1 MRRWRRSWV
10 KIHPLPAAIQVL
22 GRRKHRSAAP
32 TGPSVA
38 RFAVQRVPGYG
49 SGQPCRSAD
58 VHEVA
63 ARPGVLVQWSH
74 VMGTAAPAAIP
85 GRHLCFHISECV
97 LGWSVERPRLGAER
111 QSARVSLDR
120 ALRPRMRMASRRAP
134 VWHSAPARACGRLRP
149 RGASALAR
157 CTRARTTPLI
167 RWKRHRRRWMP
178 RAATTTRASSLGSMR
193 AARGPGPP
201 FVVQAPL

>member
-1 MRRWRRSWV
+1 MRQDSIATGDKIASQLATGPLFRADRSELRETLRFLLLYARKRKVRKSRCAVRSVLGACGTHEAVGGVRRWRRSWV

-85 GRHLCFHISECV
+85 GR
-97 LGWSVERPRLGAER
+97 
-111 QSARVSLDR
+111 
-120 ALRPRMRMASRRAP
+120 
-134 VWHSAPARACGRLRP
+134 
-149 RGASALAR
+149 
-157 CTRARTTPLI
+157 TPLF
-167 RWKRHRRRWMP
+167 
-178 RAATTTRASSLGSMR
+178 SQ
-193 AARGPGPP
+193 
-201 FVVQAPL
+201 F

>member
-1 MRRWRRSWV
+1 MTTPPSRSPRANIYVLEPGLIPTQLNSNTSLRKKRSIHAEVYLRADRSELRETLRFLLLYARKRKVRKSRCAVRSVLGACGTHEAVGGVRRWRRSWV

-38 RFAVQRVPGYG
+38 SFAVQRVPGYG

-85 GRHLCFHISECV
+85 GR
-97 LGWSVERPRLGAER
+97 
-111 QSARVSLDR
+111 
-120 ALRPRMRMASRRAP
+120 
-134 VWHSAPARACGRLRP
+134 
-149 RGASALAR
+149 
-157 CTRARTTPLI
+157 TPLF
-167 RWKRHRRRWMP
+167 
-178 RAATTTRASSLGSMR
+178 SQ
-193 AARGPGPP
+193 
-201 FVVQAPL
+201 F

>member
-1 MRRWRRSWV
+1 MAVRSVLGACGTHEAVGGVRRWRRSWV
-10 KIHPLPAAIQVL
+10 NIHIHPLPAAIQVL

-63 ARPGVLVQWSH
+63 ARPGVLVHWSH

-85 GRHLCFHISECV
+85 GRTPLFSQKEEDESSSSCAATDAHRRPPHVFHT
-97 LGWSVERPRLGAER
+97 RPRRCE
-111 QSARVSLDR
+111 
-120 ALRPRMRMASRRAP
+120 PRICISNF
-134 VWHSAPARACGRLRP
+134 
-149 RGASALAR
+149 ALAG
-157 CTRARTTPLI
+157 I
-167 RWKRHRRRWMP
+167 E
-178 RAATTTRASSLGSMR
+178 
-193 AARGPGPP
+193 
-201 FVVQAPL
+201 